1 VSDRH
6 GTGILER
13 LVLMLLEGPETIPQ
27 MIEFTRKYHQYFQR
41 MDDKLFLEKKELLEF
56 LRGSSIAMIT
66 SSEPGLDEWVAED
79 QVNGAWTMTYD

>member
-1 VSDRH
+1 
-6 GTGILER
+6 
-13 LVLMLLEGPETIPQ
+13 MLLEGPETIPL
-27 MIEFTRKYHQYFQR
+27 MIEFIRKYHQYFQR

-79 QVNGAWTMTYD
+79 QVNGAWTMIYD